1 MGSGQVWCH
10 PASFLVPFLNS
21 FVYAYEQHSDTGY
34 KKQKADE
41 QYYQL
46 VSIHISNDV
55 RKAERPAS
63 PDGGEN
69 LGPV

>member
-1 MGSGQVWCH
+1 MSSGQIWCYQV
-10 PASFLVPFLNS
+10 SLFVPFFSS

-41 QYYQL
+41 QNYQL

-55 RKAERPAS
+55 RKAERPRITCTQS
-63 PDGGEN
+63 YE
-69 LGPV
+69 